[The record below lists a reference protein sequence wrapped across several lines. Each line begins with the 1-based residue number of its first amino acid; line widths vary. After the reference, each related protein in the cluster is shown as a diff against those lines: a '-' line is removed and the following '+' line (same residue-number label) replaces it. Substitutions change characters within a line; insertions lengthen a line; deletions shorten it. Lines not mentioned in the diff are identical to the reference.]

1 MDGMLTSSLLS
12 QFRLTCLERSLG
24 VYGVHVYQEGQGAVE
39 HHVRS
44 DDRVHLWSA
53 SKTYTS
59 LAVGRCV
66 DDGRLSLSDLVL
78 DHFPEFADIAAPG
91 SGAIRV
97 VDLLHMQPGKNYD
110 LFQTTDEDEMDRT
123 DWAELFF
130 RGAQTC
136 PPGTRFFY
144 ANACTYMLSRL
155 VEKVTGQG
163 LRDFLVPRLF
173 APLGVRNPWWNTCPR
188 GHTAGAF
195 GLQLTLGEFSRLP
208 RLLLQ
213 EGVWDDT
220 PLVSA
225 EYVRA
230 LHTDV
235 VPQEQPCNTPE
246 GNAGYGYQVWCNTW
260 PGSFRAD
267 GMYGQYGIVVPDRRA
282 AITVTAHNELNAT
295 AILTAVFADIVPAL

>member
-1 MDGMLTSSLLS
+1 MLTPSLLS
-12 QFRLTCLERSLG
+12 DFRLTCLERSLG
-24 VYGVHVYQEGQGAVE
+24 VYGVHVYQEGQGTVE
-39 HHVRS
+39 HHFRS

-59 LAVGRCV
+59 LAIGMCV
-66 DDGRLSLSDLVL
+66 DDGRFSLSDSVL
-78 DHFPEFADIAAPG
+78 DHFREFADVAAPG
-91 SGAIRV
+91 SEAIRV
-97 VDLLHMQPGKNYD
+97 VDLLHMQSGKDYD
-110 LFQTTDEDEMDRT
+110 LFQTDEVELDRT

-130 RGAQTC
+130 RAEQTR
-136 PPGTRFFY
+136 PPGERFAY
-144 ANACTYMLSRL
+144 SSACTYVLSRL
-155 VEKVTGQG
+155 VEKTTGQG
-163 LRDFLVPRLF
+163 VRDFLGPRLF
-173 APLGVRNPWWNTCPR
+173 APLDVHNPWWNTCPQ
-188 GHTAGAF
+188 GHTLGGF
-195 GLQLTLGEFSRLP
+195 GLHLKLGEFATLGQ
-208 RLLLQ
+208 LLLQ
-213 EGVWDDT
+213 EGVWEDRA
-220 PLVSA
+220 LVSA
-225 EYVRA
+225 DYVRA